1 MTRTIGKLE
10 VMAAVLAVLQVGSAQ
25 TYTWLSGVS
34 GEWSDPTKWSPN
46 GTPANGDQISFGT
59 SVSKA
64 TMLTIGVAPS
74 VSFANLV
81 VTGGGELLF
90 HGKSDS
96 ERSLTIANSAAD
108 LQLTGGP
115 WTFQDMDAVFNV
127 TYSGNRRLLMTGSTS
142 STVPTELVLAG
153 NSKVAFSDTKLL
165 MSGDNNAK
173 GSRVTVK
180 DTSSLTVSGAN
191 AELQPGRGQ
200 NTWGGIV
207 QQGGVVQSDVEVS
220 FGFNQNSFGTWETF
234 GGAVTNTA
242 KTKLAVSSGSAG
254 AWYVHGGVV
263 RMAGEPHLGVSGRAE
278 LFVDGGTLDFS
289 SQTLRIVSRAS
300 DTDATERPSVFT
312 LAGTAK
318 ASGYGVKPY
327 GANTSYTGRS
337 RAMINLNDT
346 SLLSLSGGFSVTATG
361 STRATLSFN
370 GGTLERVTGSQDS
383 PENKSLLSG
392 VDAVVYPKG
401 GKLKARKSDGSAISM
416 LLNSARFRKAGG
428 FGVQSIAVTSGGSGY
443 LLPPLVDITGGS
455 GSNAT
460 AVAQIDYETGAV
472 TNVVVTC
479 PGEGYA
485 ADDVLGVAFV
495 VPSKPTITAAQAAV
509 TLAENTAGALSVV
522 DNTEIILG
530 ADFSYDG
537 DVAVQTGST
546 LKYKGHVA
554 FGGTSSLNKAWV
566 LDDGALTL
574 TGPAQATGL
583 DVTSKGTL
591 VLGGS
596 GTLTVSGNASIR
608 GKLVVDRV
616 SDTPIMTVAG
626 TDLNFSENTSTIE
639 VGPSVPTGG
648 NPIVV
653 AKTTGALNGK
663 PKISASSAERWRV
676 RVVEAADGK
685 YLTLQPRLGII
696 VVFR

>member
-1 MTRTIGKLE
+1 MTNAIGKLE
-10 VMAAVLAVLQVGSAQ
+10 VLSAVLAVLQMGYAQ
-25 TYTWLSGVS
+25 TRAWTSGVS
-34 GEWSDPTKWSPN
+34 GSWSDSDKWTPN
-46 GTPANGDQISFGT
+46 GVPAADDQVNFGT
-59 SVSKA
+59 VSADTKV
-64 TMLTIGVAPS
+64 TIGTAPS
-74 VSFANLV
+74 VSFGNVV
-81 VTGGGELLF
+81 VTGGGELVF
-90 HGKSDS
+90 QGKSAS

-108 LQLTGGP
+108 LMLTGGP
-115 WTFQDMDAVFNV
+115 WVFEDMDAIFKISYASNP
-127 TYSGNRRLLMTGSTS
+127 RLLMTGSTG

-153 NSKVAFSDTKLL
+153 NSKVTFSGTMLL
-165 MSGDNNAK
+165 MSGDNNVK
-173 GSRVTVK
+173 GSRVIVK
-180 DTSSLTVSGAN
+180 DTSSLIVSGTN

-207 QQGGVVQSDVEVS
+207 QQGGIVQSDVDVS
-220 FGFNQNSFGTWETF
+220 FGYNANSFGTWETF
-234 GGAVTNTA
+234 GGAVTNAA
-242 KTKLAVSSGSAG
+242 KTKLAVGTGSSG

-263 RMAGEPHLGVSGRAE
+263 RMAGDPHLGVSGRAE

-289 SQTLRIVSRAS
+289 GRTLRVVSRAS
-300 DTDATERPSVFT
+300 DEDTTERPSVFT

-318 ASGYGVKPY
+318 ASGYGVLPY
-327 GANTSYTGRS
+327 GVNPNYKGHS

-346 SLLSLSGGFSVTATG
+346 SLLSLNGAFGVGATG

-370 GGTLERVTGSQDS
+370 GGTLERVTSSQDS
-383 PENKSLLSG
+383 DENKSLLSG
-392 VDAVVYPKG
+392 IDAVVYPKG
-401 GKLKARKSDGSAISM
+401 GKLKARKSDGSPSSM

-485 ADDVLGVAFV
+485 ADDVLDVAFV
-495 VPSKPTITAAQAAV
+495 VPSTPVITAAQAAV
-509 TLAENTAGALSVV
+509 TLAENTAGVLSVV
-522 DNTEIILG
+522 DNTGIILG

-554 FGGTSSLNKAWV
+554 FGGTSSLDMAWV

-596 GTLTVSGNASIR
+596 GTLAVSGNALIR

-616 SDTPIMTVAG
+616 SDAPIMTVAG
-626 TDLNFSENTSTIE
+626 TELNFSENTSTIE

-663 PKISASSAERWRV
+663 PKISASSAEHWRV
-676 RVVEAADGK
+676 RVVETADGK
-685 YLTLQPRLGII
+685 FLTLQAKKG
-696 VVFR
+696 VVLVVR

>member
-1 MTRTIGKLE
+1 MTNAIEKLE
-10 VMAAVLAVLQVGSAQ
+10 VLAAVLAVLQVGSAQ
-25 TYTWLSGVS
+25 TRTWTSGVS
-34 GEWSDPTKWSPN
+34 GLWSDPTKWTPN
-46 GTPANGDQISFGT
+46 GTPVAGDQVSFGT
-59 SVSKA
+59 AVSA
-64 TMLTIGVAPS
+64 DTTVTIGTAPS
-74 VSFANLV
+74 VSFGNVV
-81 VTGGGELLF
+81 VTDGGELVF
-90 HGKSDS
+90 QGKSDT

-108 LQLTGGP
+108 LMLTGGP
-115 WTFQDMDAVFNV
+115 WVFEDMDAIFKISYASNP
-127 TYSGNRRLLMTGSTS
+127 RLLMTGGTG

-153 NSKVAFSDTKLL
+153 NSKVTFSGTKLL
-165 MSGDNNAK
+165 MSGDNNAR

-180 DTSSLTVSGAN
+180 DMSSLIVSGTN

-207 QQGGVVQSDVEVS
+207 QQGGVVQSDVDVS
-220 FGFNQNSFGTWETF
+220 FGYNQNSFGTWETF

-242 KTKLAVSSGSAG
+242 KTKLAVGTGSAG

-289 SQTLRIVSRAS
+289 GMRIVSRAS
-300 DTDATERPSVFT
+300 DSDATERPAVFT
-312 LAGTAK
+312 VAGHALAT
-318 ASGYGVKPY
+318 GYSVMPY
-327 GANTSYTGRS
+327 GEYNDSYTGHS
-337 RAMINLNDT
+337 RAMVNLNDSAT
-346 SLLSLSGGFSVTATG
+346 LSLSGGFRVRAAG

-370 GGTLERVTGSQDS
+370 GGTLERVTSSQDS
-383 PENKSLLSG
+383 DENKSLLSG
-392 VDAVVYPKG
+392 VDTVVYPKG
-401 GKLKARKSDGSAISM
+401 GKLKARKSDGSPSSM

-443 LLPPLVDITGGS
+443 LLPPLVDIRGGS

-460 AVAQIDYETGAV
+460 AVAQVDYETGAV

-485 ADDVLGVAFV
+485 ADDVLDVAFV
-495 VPSKPTITAAQAAV
+495 VPSKPVITAAQAAV

-522 DNTEIILG
+522 DNTGIILG

-554 FGGTSSLNKAWV
+554 FGGTSSLNMAWV

-596 GTLTVSGNASIR
+596 GTLAVSGNASIR

-616 SDTPIMTVAG
+616 SDAPIMTVAG
-626 TDLNFSENTSTIE
+626 MELNFSENTSTIE

-663 PKISASSAERWRV
+663 PKISASSAEHWRV
-676 RVVEAADGK
+676 RVVETADGK
-685 YLTLQPRLGII
+685 CLMLQPKKG
-696 VVFR
+696 VVLVVR